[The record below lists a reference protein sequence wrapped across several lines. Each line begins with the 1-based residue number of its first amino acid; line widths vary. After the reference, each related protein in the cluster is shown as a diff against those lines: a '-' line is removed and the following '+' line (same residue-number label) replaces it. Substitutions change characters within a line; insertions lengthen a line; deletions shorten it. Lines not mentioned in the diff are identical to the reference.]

1 MSACTTVNVYQSPL
15 TQLSDATRKTRL
27 AITELSK
34 EANQLAAEN
43 LAIEAAEKGNRFG
56 DPELAKVI
64 PDTYL
69 TFRDMGLDLIERL
82 AARLLAVVSLD
93 DGEKAAAALETLG
106 ESAKKFAEQ
115 HGSQEFARYAGPVGQ
130 LAATV
135 IRIYDAHVRA
145 EILREGVQ
153 KGVPPARRIL
163 AELRADFDPK
173 SARNITGALAEE
185 LSLRKT
191 ERIHAYDQL
200 LLLEKDLPEK
210 ERLDPKRVAARY
222 AAIVRIIEAQ
232 NAVEAMKEDEAAE
245 ALTALERALEAL
257 EASATSGFK
266 SGDFARA
273 AAEISEFS
281 RRAQSLVNGVKA
293 IRDARVNAA
302 N

>member
-93 DGEKAAAALETLG
+93 DGEKAAAAIETLG

-145 EILREGVQ
+145 EILQEGVQ
-153 KGVPPARRIL
+153 KGVPPARKIL

-191 ERIHAYDQL
+191 ERIHAYDLL

-222 AAIVRIIEAQ
+222 AAILRIIEAQ
-232 NAVEAMKEDEAAE
+232 NAVEAMKEDEAAQ

-257 EASATSGFK
+257 EAAATSGFK